1 VIHDDSSQQAIVRHH
16 SPAVNE
22 ETRAAWGRFH
32 GPRDTIT
39 AVPTVF
45 VDDPADPRLAD
56 FRNLADADAPGQRG
70 LFIVEGRL
78 VVERLLLE
86 SPVEPCAVL
95 VTEAGAR
102 ALGPVLSRQ
111 PDLDVY
117 VVPLALM
124 EPLTGFNIHRGC
136 LATARRPAARSIDDV
151 LASGARRF
159 LVLEGV
165 TNPDNIGGLFRTAR
179 AFGVQAVVLGPGC
192 GDPLYRKAV
201 RVSCGAALVVP
212 FAVASRWPD
221 SLAVLG
227 QHGVPI
233 FALTPGGDCSL
244 EDAAATHRPGSP
256 LALMLG
262 AEGPG
267 LSAGAL
273 EAADQR
279 VRIAID
285 PRADSLNVVVAA
297 GVALNTLR

>member
-1 VIHDDSSQQAIVRHH
+1 M
-16 SPAVNE
+16 
-22 ETRAAWGRFH
+22 
-32 GPRDTIT
+32 
-39 AVPTVF
+39 
-45 VDDPADPRLAD
+45 DDPADPRLAD
-56 FRNLADADAPGQRG
+56 FRNLADGDALSQSG

-78 VVERLLLE
+78 VVERLLRE
-86 SPVEPCAVL
+86 SPLEPCAVL
-95 VTEAGAR
+95 VTESAAR
-102 ALGPVLSRQ
+102 ALGPALAHR

-136 LATARRPAARSIDDV
+136 LATARRPVQRSIDDV

-165 TNPDNIGGLFRTAR
+165 TNPDNIGGLFRTAH

-212 FAVASRWPD
+212 YTVADQWPD
-221 SLAVLG
+221 SVAVLG
-227 QHGVPI
+227 RHGVPI
-233 FALTPGGDCSL
+233 FALTPGGDRSL
-244 EDAAATHRPGSP
+244 EEAVALHRSGSP
-256 LALMLG
+256 LAVMLG

-273 EAADQR
+273 AVADPQ
-279 VRIAID
+279 
-285 PRADSLNVVVAA
+285 ADSLNVVVAA
-297 GVALNTLR
+297 GIALHALSVRRPEL

>member
-1 VIHDDSSQQAIVRHH
+1 M
-16 SPAVNE
+16 
-22 ETRAAWGRFH
+22 

-78 VVERLLLE
+78 VVERLLRE
-86 SPVEPCAVL
+86 SPLEPSAVL
-95 VTEAGAR
+95 ATEAAAG
-102 ALGPVLSRQ
+102 ALGPALAQR

-117 VVPLALM
+117 VVPLSLM

-136 LATARRPAARSIDDV
+136 LAT
-151 LASGARRF
+151 GARRF

-179 AFGVQAVVLGPGC
+179 AFGVEAIVLGPGC

-201 RVSCGAALVVP
+201 RVSCGAGLVVP
-212 FAVASRWPD
+212 FVAASPWPV

-227 QHGVPI
+227 RHGVPI
-233 FALTPGGDCSL
+233 FALTPGGDQPL
-244 EDAAATHRPGSP
+244 EEAAALHTPGAP
-256 LALMLG
+256 LAVMVG

-273 EAADQR
+273 EVADWR

-297 GVALNTLR
+297 GIALHHFRTLRRPNG

>member
-1 VIHDDSSQQAIVRHH
+1 MNPPPPRTRYDS
-16 SPAVNE
+16 
-22 ETRAAWGRFH
+22 
-32 GPRDTIT
+32 

-56 FRNLADADAPGQRG
+56 FRNLADGDALGRRG

-78 VVERLLLE
+78 VVERLLRE
-86 SPVEPCAVL
+86 SPLEPSAVL
-95 VTEAGAR
+95 ATEAAAG
-102 ALGPVLSRQ
+102 ALGPALAQR

-117 VVPLALM
+117 VVPLSLM

-136 LATARRPAARSIDDV
+136 LATARRPAPRSIDDV

-179 AFGVQAVVLGPGC
+179 AFGVEAIVLGPGC

-201 RVSCGAALVVP
+201 RVSCGAGLVVP
-212 FAVASRWPD
+212 FVAASPWPV

-227 QHGVPI
+227 RHGVPI
-233 FALTPGGDCSL
+233 FALTPGGDQPL
-244 EDAAATHRPGSP
+244 EEAAALHTPGAP
-256 LALMLG
+256 LAVMVG

-273 EAADQR
+273 EVADWR

-297 GVALNTLR
+297 GIALHHFRTMRRPNG

>member
-1 VIHDDSSQQAIVRHH
+1 MGSVRGFEGSRVRKFQAQVRARTRYDSR
-16 SPAVNE
+16 
-22 ETRAAWGRFH
+22 
-32 GPRDTIT
+32 
-39 AVPTVF
+39 VPTVF

-56 FRNLADADAPGQRG
+56 FRTLADADALGQRG

-78 VVERLLLE
+78 VVERLLRE

-95 VTEAGAR
+95 VTEAGVR
-102 ALGPVLSRQ
+102 ALGPALARW

-136 LATARRPAARSIDDV
+136 LATARRPAPRSIDDV
-151 LASGARRF
+151 VASGARRF

-221 SLAVLG
+221 SLGVLG

-244 EDAAATHRPGSP
+244 EAVAATHRPGSP

-267 LSAGAL
+267 LSARAL
-273 EAADQR
+273 ETADQR

-297 GVALNTLR
+297 GIALHALR

>member
-1 VIHDDSSQQAIVRHH
+1 VRPEAG
-16 SPAVNE
+16 SWASRYDLAVPAV
-22 ETRAAWGRFH
+22 FL
-32 GPRDTIT
+32 
-39 AVPTVF
+39 
-45 VDDPADPRLAD
+45 DDPADPRLAD
-56 FRNLADADAPGQRG
+56 FQNIADADALGQRG

-78 VVERLLLE
+78 VVERLLRE

-95 VTEAGAR
+95 VTEAAVR
-102 ALGPVLSRQ
+102 ALGPALTRR

-136 LATARRPAARSIDDV
+136 LATARRPAPRSIDDV
-151 LASGARRF
+151 LALGARRF

-179 AFGVQAVVLGPGC
+179 AFDVQAVVLGPGC

-233 FALTPGGDCSL
+233 FALTPSGDCSL
-244 EDAAATHRPGSP
+244 EDAAATHRHGSP

-273 EAADQR
+273 EAADRR

-297 GVALNTLR
+297 GIALNTLR

>member
-1 VIHDDSSQQAIVRHH
+1 MSECRPRPRSRYDSR
-16 SPAVNE
+16 
-22 ETRAAWGRFH
+22 
-32 GPRDTIT
+32 
-39 AVPTVF
+39 VPTVL
-45 VDDPADPRLAD
+45 VHDPADPRLAD
-56 FRNLADADAPGQRG
+56 FRNLVDGDGLSQRG
-70 LFIVEGRL
+70 IFIVEGRL
-78 VVERLLLE
+78 VVERLLRE
-86 SPVEPCAVL
+86 SPLEPCAVL
-95 VTEAGAR
+95 VTEAAAR
-102 ALGPVLSRQ
+102 ALGPALAQR

-117 VVPLALM
+117 VVPVALM

-136 LATARRPAARSIDDV
+136 LATARRPAPRSIDDV

-212 FAVASRWPD
+212 FGVADRWPD
-221 SLAVLG
+221 SVAVLG

-233 FALTPGGDCSL
+233 FALTPGGDRSL
-244 EDAAATHRPGSP
+244 KEAAALHRPGAP
-256 LALMLG
+256 LAVMVG

-267 LSAGAL
+267 LSSGAL
-273 EAADQR
+273 QVAGQR

-285 PRADSLNVVVAA
+285 PGADSLNVVVAA
-297 GVALNTLR
+297 GIALHRLA

>member
-1 VIHDDSSQQAIVRHH
+1 
-16 SPAVNE
+16 
-22 ETRAAWGRFH
+22 
-32 GPRDTIT
+32 
-39 AVPTVF
+39 VPTVF

-56 FRNLADADAPGQRG
+56 FRNLDDADALGQRG

-78 VVERLLLE
+78 VVERLLRE
-86 SPVEPCAVL
+86 SPLEPCAVL
-95 VTEAGAR
+95 VTETALR
-102 ALGPVLSRQ
+102 ALGPALGRR

-136 LATARRPAARSIDDV
+136 LATARRPAPRSIEDA
-151 LASGARRF
+151 LASSARRL

-212 FAVASRWPD
+212 VAVASGWPE
-221 SLAVLG
+221 SLAALG
-227 QHGVPI
+227 QHGIPL
-233 FALTPGGDCSL
+233 FALTPSGDRSL
-244 EDAAATHRPGSP
+244 EQAVTLHKPGSP
-256 LALMLG
+256 LTVMLG

-267 LSAGAL
+267 LSARAL
-273 EAADQR
+273 EVADQR
-279 VRIAID
+279 LRIAID

-297 GVALNTLR
+297 GIALHALR